1 MESERLLIRPMRETD
16 ESAFAKGIG
25 DRTLRVMYG
34 FPSEMDETVPPK
46 IFRRFLGL
54 PGARTMAE
62 KDSGRMA
69 GFLLDADPELPAE
82 LAAGLPPKGRTLA
95 FAVFLPY
102 RRRGYMQETL
112 ETYIPYLFREG
123 GADYIHCG
131 HFPENGPSGKLLK
144 KLGFQEYGSHTF
156 NGRTIVDEILF
167 RQNE

>member
-16 ESAFAKGIG
+16 ESAFTEGIR

-34 FPSEMDETVPPK
+34 FPPEMDETVPPK

-54 PGARTMAE
+54 PGARAMAE

-95 FAVFLPY
+95 YAVFPLY
-102 RRRGYMQETL
+102 QRRGYM
-112 ETYIPYLFREG
+112 
-123 GADYIHCG
+123 
-131 HFPENGPSGKLLK
+131 LLK
-144 KLGFQEYGSHTF
+144 L
-156 NGRTIVDEILF
+156 
-167 RQNE
+167 